1 MDRLIHQWLERVKY
15 DLETARGMI
24 KIRKYLYAAFM
35 CQQTLEKLLKAVI
48 VSQGKTPLPIHN
60 LPRLAQE
67 ADFWD
72 ECESRDP
79 GFLAELTPFCVKARY
94 GEYKRRLSELC
105 NAKTAKNYLERTEKM
120 NRWLTA
126 KIK

>member
-1 MDRLIHQWLERVKY
+1 MDSLVRQWLERVKY

-24 KIRKYLYAAFM
+24 KIRKYLYVAFM
-35 CQQTLEKLLKAVI
+35 CQQTLEKLLKAVT
-48 VSQGKTPLPIHN
+48 VSQGKIPLPIHN

-67 ADFWD
+67 AGLWG
-72 ECESRDP
+72 ECESKDP

-105 NAKTAKNYLERTEKM
+105 SAKAAKNYLERTEKM
-120 NRWLTA
+120 HRWLTTR
-126 KIK
+126 IK